1 MTLPGS
7 IAFGGRRV
15 LLKYHRLLSG
25 TGASPPNSLSAL
37 RELLQGGAEVIECD
51 VHAIEGGDYLLIHD
65 DTLERETT
73 GTGAVRHI
81 TRAAAKTI
89 CLRGSEESIALLS
102 DMSQVLAGHRRPL
115 KVQIDLK
122 DEIPFREEEAGR
134 FLRAIEP
141 LRANPHLNVVVGC
154 LGDWNLRTLRRLDS
168 TLSVGLDFALYLDA
182 PVPEFP
188 RLPLRVNVYGYLDDH
203 PLGYMQVM
211 PVRAYLEDRI
221 ESLCHLLPG
230 AVEVYLRVELI
241 LRAIAD
247 GINPVEIIRRQLGS
261 VLVDTWTLDADASG
275 AAETLQAV
283 LHAGVDQITTDTA
296 VQLAEMMQTKHGSAG
311 TREHGNATGSQ

>member
-1 MTLPGS
+1 M
-7 IAFGGRRV
+7 RV
-15 LLKYHRLLSG
+15 LAQL
-25 TGASPPNSLSAL
+25 P
-37 RELLQGGAEVIECD
+37 ELLAE
-51 VHAIEGGDYLLIHD
+51 HLG
-65 DTLERETT
+65 
-73 GTGAVRHI
+73 
-81 TRAAAKTI
+81 
-89 CLRGSEESIALLS
+89 
-102 DMSQVLAGHRRPL
+102 PL

-122 DEIPFREEEAGR
+122 DEIPFRKEEAGR

-141 LRANPHLNVVVGC
+141 LRANPQLNGVVGC

-203 PLGYMQVM
+203 PLGYMQVL

-221 ESLCHLLPG
+221 ESLCHLLPDAG
-230 AVEVYLRVELI
+230 EVYLRVELI

-247 GINPVEIIRRQLGS
+247 GINPVEIIRRQFGS
-261 VLVDTWTLDADASG
+261 VLIDTWTLDAHASG

-296 VQLAEMMQTKHGSAG
+296 VQLAALRQAKDRTPHARTARSGRNAG
-311 TREHGNATGSQ
+311 PPPGAPPPLGGAPKAGKGTGGP